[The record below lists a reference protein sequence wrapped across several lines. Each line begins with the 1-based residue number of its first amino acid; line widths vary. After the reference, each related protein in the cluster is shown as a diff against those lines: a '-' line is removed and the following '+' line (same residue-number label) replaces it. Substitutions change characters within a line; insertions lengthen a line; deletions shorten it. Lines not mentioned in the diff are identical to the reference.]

1 MAAPEPAAANSGS
14 TAFDDG
20 YSYGAEGFRDGVQF
34 ILDKLC
40 SDPALLTDNRRVEL
54 AIPRV

>member
-1 MAAPEPAAANSGS
+1 M

-20 YSYGAEGFRDGVQF
+20 TSYDAAGFRDGVQF
-34 ILDKLC
+34 ILDKIC
-40 SDPALLTDNRRVEL
+40 SDPALLTDNRRVDL